1 MLRKEWP
8 LVLNTL
14 LAQAA
19 AGIFLFLAVNH
30 LFIVNGVQRTAAL
43 QMNQAGLVL
52 VGPIIALAMLLSL
65 FHLGKPFRAYR
76 VMTNLPSS
84 WLSWEIFFSSG
95 FFVLWLA
102 CFWLDQSGISNPYLI
117 GLTALAGIFNVI
129 SMANI
134 YTTTGRPGW
143 AGIGTYIAFLG
154 SMLIFGS
161 AGAVLLLAQDAG
173 MNPSALA
180 LASKQSWLVLFILV
194 IELVLLYRSLSSLKA
209 SLQETSMDQLVSS
222 SELDEEELRKYGTI
236 SICGWVLS
244 LAGVGLLV
252 YIFGAFPAPN
262 ILLLSAV
269 LFILCG
275 EFLGRSAFFSLGMG
289 KQ

>member
-8 LVLNTL
+8 LVFNTL

-30 LFIVNGVQRTAAL
+30 LFMVNEMQSPAAL
-43 QMNQAGLVL
+43 QMYQAGLVL

-76 VMTNLPSS
+76 AMTNLPSS
-84 WLSWEIFFSSG
+84 WLSWEIFFSGG

-102 CFWLDQSGISNPYLI
+102 CFLLEQSGISNPYLI

-134 YTTTGRPGW
+134 YATTGRPGW
-143 AGIGTYIAFLG
+143 AGIGTYVSFLG
-154 SMLIFGS
+154 SMLIFGI

-173 MNPSALA
+173 MNPSALE
-180 LASKQSWLVLFILV
+180 LASKQSLLVLLILV
-194 IELVLLYRSLSSLKA
+194 IETVLLYRSLSRLKV
-209 SLQETSMDQLVSS
+209 SLQESSMDLLVSS
-222 SELDEEELRKYGTI
+222 SELDEEDLKKYGTV
-236 SICGWVLS
+236 SVCGWFLS

-252 YIFGAFPAPN
+252 YIFGAFPIPG

-269 LFILCG
+269 LLILCG
-275 EFLGRSAFFSLGMG
+275 EFLGRSAFFCLGMG
-289 KQ
+289 KE